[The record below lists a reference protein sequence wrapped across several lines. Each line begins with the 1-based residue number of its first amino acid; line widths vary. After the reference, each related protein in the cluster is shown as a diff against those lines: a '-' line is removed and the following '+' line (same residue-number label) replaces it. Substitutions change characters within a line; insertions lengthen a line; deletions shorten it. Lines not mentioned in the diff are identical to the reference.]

1 SITTTV
7 YNTMLVAC
15 FGRSDNLAVGVPSG
29 MTERFH
35 AESSSGTS
43 SVDAA
48 SESADASQAS
58 PGATGSKASTSH
70 TANLSQLI
78 ALAPPSSSCGS
89 DTVEPAGTS
98 CTDDDNPCTTD
109 VCNGTAGAPAC
120 THPAG
125 NAGTVCRDSAG
136 QCDVAETCT
145 GTSGACPVDGFASGA
160 TRWTGASQGGA
171 CDDAAADHCTGSGNA
186 CADVVQAAGSTC
198 RDSAGQCDVA
208 ETCSGTSGACP
219 ADGFASS
226 STHCT
231 GASQS
236 GACDDNAAD
245 HCTGSGNACVDV
257 FQAAGYTCRD
267 SVGQCDVAETCSG
280 TSGACP
286 ADGFASSST
295 HCTGASQSGAC
306 GAEARGDG
314 TGSG

>member
-1 SITTTV
+1 MVASITAHDGVAMSGSPPTINPPAGWTLIVNTASNGQNLALSTYWKVAGTAGADPGPYTFTVSSSRAAGGISAYSNVDTTNPIDIFGGAASSSTPSITTTV
-7 YNTMLVAC
+7 YNTMLVAY
-15 FGRSDNLAVGVPSG
+15 FGRSDNLALGAPSG

-35 AESSSGTS
+35 VESSSGTS

-109 VCNGTAGAPAC
+109 VCNGTAGVPAC

-145 GTSGACPVDGFASGA
+145 GTSA
-160 TRWTGASQGGA
+160 
-171 CDDAAADHCTGSGNA
+171 
-186 CADVVQAAGSTC
+186 
-198 RDSAGQCDVA
+198 
-208 ETCSGTSGACP
+208 ACP
-219 ADGFASS
+219 AD
-226 STHCT
+226 
-231 GASQS
+231 
-236 GACDDNAAD
+236 
-245 HCTGSGNACVDV
+245 
-257 FQAAGYTCRD
+257 
-267 SVGQCDVAETCSG
+267 
-280 TSGACP
+280 
-286 ADGFASSST
+286 
-295 HCTGASQSGAC
+295 
-306 GAEARGDG
+306 
-314 TGSG
+314 